1 MPDRLK
7 LNIKSCLNDLN
18 SEDNAS
24 RRKCAST
31 PLWLVVSLIKQVGS
45 KIALIMFL
53 TVGCTMM
60 VGGAA

>member
-1 MPDRLK
+1 M
-7 LNIKSCLNDLN
+7 KSCLNDLY

-31 PLWLVVSLIKQVGS
+31 PLYKEWFVVSLIKQVGS

-53 TVGCTMM
+53 TVGCPMM